1 MNPILM
7 EDLLGYRFLSG
18 ITVSPFE
25 NRAVF
30 TVAVQDARSNGYK
43 KNLWQV
49 DPFTGKTEKLTS
61 HGKAGAVDH
70 AADVALEGD
79 IVEVILCGLGL
90 LGILL
95 GKVAELL
102 ELFVTEEAGEILGTM
117 MLREEQERNARSAP
131 WQLPLEE
138 QEQLT
143 IYTFAVRPD
152 CRGGGVGRALLGYAE
167 AWAKAQGKRA
177 LRLDVHEINTPAI
190 KLYESCGFRYIAT
203 VDLGY
208 GAYGLKWF
216 RLYEKL
222 L

>member
-1 MNPILM
+1 MQIRKAKE
-7 EDLLGYRFLSG
+7 EDIAAVAALYDAVCDTLEAG
-18 ITVSPFE
+18 E
-25 NRAVF
+25 NYPGWAKGDYPTRR
-30 TVAVQDARSNGYK
+30 DAEMG
-43 KNLWQV
+43 
-49 DPFTGKTEKLTS
+49 EA
-61 HGKAGAVDH
+61 AG
-70 AADVALEGD
+70 
-79 IVEVILCGLGL
+79 
-90 LGILL
+90 
-95 GKVAELL
+95 

-117 MLREEQERNARSAP
+117 MLR
-131 WQLPLEE
+131 EE

>member
-1 MNPILM
+1 MQIRKAKE
-7 EDLLGYRFLSG
+7 EDIAAVAALYDAGCDTLEAG
-18 ITVSPFE
+18 E
-25 NRAVF
+25 NYPGWAKGDYPTRR
-30 TVAVQDARSNGYK
+30 DAEMG
-43 KNLWQV
+43 
-49 DPFTGKTEKLTS
+49 EA
-61 HGKAGAVDH
+61 AG
-70 AADVALEGD
+70 
-79 IVEVILCGLGL
+79 
-90 LGILL
+90 
-95 GKVAELL
+95 

>member
-1 MNPILM
+1 MQIRKAKE
-7 EDLLGYRFLSG
+7 EDIAAVAALYDAVCDTLEAG
-18 ITVSPFE
+18 E
-25 NRAVF
+25 NYPGWAKGDYPTRR
-30 TVAVQDARSNGYK
+30 DAEMG
-43 KNLWQV
+43 
-49 DPFTGKTEKLTS
+49 EA
-61 HGKAGAVDH
+61 AG
-70 AADVALEGD
+70 
-79 IVEVILCGLGL
+79 
-90 LGILL
+90 
-95 GKVAELL
+95 

-143 IYTFAVRPD
+143 IHTFAVRPD